1 MIHHHTATAC
11 TYCLLYINH
20 HIHSKCTPAHICLND
35 IPWRAP
41 AWRWWRVASLSGY
54 KNNTTRNSS
63 SALAATQHQHPVPGL
78 RGAASPGQHQ
88 HQHQQAT
95 LLLRNTGA
103 EASHVPPPPS
113 PCTRDSHGH
122 GPHPCFPCL
131 PSCFSIFY
139 PSIILFSLSFFQA

>member
-11 TYCLLYINH
+11 TYCLLYINQ

-88 HQHQQAT
+88 HQQAT

-113 PCTRDSHGH
+113 SPCTRDSNGH

-139 PSIILFSLSFFQA
+139 PSILLFSLSFFQA